1 MNKHSTRNILLMLI
15 LDIILGIVLSLYIA
29 NTGTVPAAD
38 NAATYQITQ
47 YVPITNSWT
56 LGLNAQVGYGDTYG
70 NDKIFPF
77 FKNFYAG
84 GIGSVR
90 GYESSSLGPKD
101 ENDDNLGGTQ
111 QLVFSAE
118 LLTPLPGA
126 DRTLRGLL
134 FLDGGNV
141 WGYSGKTKQSTNMDL
156 SDLRYSWGVGVAWIS
171 PLGPL
176 KFSIAFPLNDKDG
189 DDTQRFQF
197 QIGTGF

>member
-1 MNKHSTRNILLMLI
+1 MLAPTRGRYQRVSAEVSVPG
-15 LDIILGIVLSLYIA
+15 LDTQYYR
-29 NTGTVPAAD
+29 
-38 NAATYQITQ
+38 ATYQITQ
-47 YVPITNSWT
+47 YVPITGFWT
-56 LGLNAQVGYGDTYG
+56 LGLNAQLGYGDTYG
-70 NDKIFPF
+70 NNKIFPF

-101 ENDDNLGGTQ
+101 KNGDNLGGTQ
-111 QLVFSAE
+111 QLTFSAE
-118 LLTPLPGA
+118 LLMPLPGA

-141 WGYSGKTKQSTNMDL
+141 WGYGYNGTKEVNTHMDF

-176 KFSIAFPLNDKDG
+176 KFSIAFPINEKTG